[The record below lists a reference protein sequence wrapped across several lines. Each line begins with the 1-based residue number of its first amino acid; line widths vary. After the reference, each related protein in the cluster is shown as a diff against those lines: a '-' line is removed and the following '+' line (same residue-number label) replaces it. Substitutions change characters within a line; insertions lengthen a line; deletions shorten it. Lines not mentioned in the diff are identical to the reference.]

1 MKQNF
6 IKTIDRSTAEKM
18 ISEGFK
24 LVSQVGQVYT
34 FLNDMPDSFC
44 FESADKKHIV
54 YSNVL
59 SI

>member
-6 IKTIDRSTAEKM
+6 IKTTDKLTAEKM
-18 ISEGFK
+18 IAEGFK
-24 LVSQVGQVYT
+24 LVSQNGQVYT
-34 FLNDMPDSFC
+34 FLNDMPESFH
-44 FESADKKHIV
+44 FGSVDEKHIA

>member
-6 IKTIDRSTAEKM
+6 IKTTDKATAEKM

-24 LVSQVGQVYT
+24 LVSQAGQVYT
-34 FLNDMPDSFC
+34 FLNDMPESFH
-44 FESADKKHIV
+44 FEGKDKKHIV

-59 SI
+59 SF

>member
-6 IKTIDRSTAEKM
+6 IKTTDESTAKKM
-18 ISEGFK
+18 LSKGFK

-34 FLNDMPDSFC
+34 FLNDVPESFH
-44 FESADKKHIV
+44 FDGVDKKHIA

-59 SI
+59 SV

>member
-6 IKTIDRSTAEKM
+6 IKTTDESTAKKM

-24 LVSQVGQVYT
+24 LVSQIGQVYT
-34 FLNDMPDSFC
+34 FLNDVPETFC
-44 FESADKKHIV
+44 FDSIDKKHIA
-54 YSNVL
+54 YSNML

>member
-6 IKTIDRSTAEKM
+6 IKTTDESTAKKM

-24 LVSQVGQVYT
+24 LVSQIGQVYT
-34 FLNDMPDSFC
+34 FLNDVPQSFHFDSI
-44 FESADKKHIV
+44 DKTHIA

-59 SI
+59 NV

>member
-6 IKTIDRSTAEKM
+6 IKTTDKPTAEKL
-18 ISEGFK
+18 ISDGFK

-34 FLNDMPDSFC
+34 FLNDMPSGFH
-44 FESADKKHIV
+44 FEEADKKHIA

-59 SI
+59 TV

>member
-6 IKTIDRSTAEKM
+6 IKTTDKATAEKM

-24 LVSQVGQVYT
+24 LVSQTGQVYT
-34 FLNDMPDSFC
+34 FLNDIPANFH
-44 FESADKKHIV
+44 FEDVDKKQIA

-59 SI
+59 SF

>member
-6 IKTIDRSTAEKM
+6 IKTTDKPTAEKM
-18 ISEGFK
+18 ISKGFK

-34 FLNDMPDSFC
+34 FLNDVPESFC
-44 FESADKKHIV
+44 FESVDKKNIA

>member
-6 IKTIDRSTAEKM
+6 IKTTDEPTAKKM

-34 FLNDMPDSFC
+34 FLNDMPKSFH
-44 FESADKKHIV
+44 FEVVDKKHIA
-54 YSNVL
+54 YSNML

>member
-6 IKTIDRSTAEKM
+6 IKTTDKPTAERL

-34 FLNDMPDSFC
+34 FLNDVPENFQ
-44 FESADKKHIV
+44 FKSADKKHIV
-54 YSNVL
+54 YSNML